1 MNTDDFDY
9 ELDEK
14 FIAQTPLDKRDE
26 SKLMVMDRFNGNTE
40 IKKFYNIIDYLN
52 PGDVLVCNNTRVIP
66 LDTDQEKKKKLRFYF
81 YNKQKIS
88 GNVW

>member
-66 LDTDQEKKKKLRFYF
+66 ARLFGHRPGKEEK
-81 YNKQKIS
+81 N
-88 GNVW
+88 